1 MKKNAT
7 AIGVL
12 IIWSAIAVCT
22 ILATEPVAGS
32 QTSHSNERG
41 KKLYMQYCA
50 VCHGTDGKG
59 NGPAAEA
66 MKVPPPD
73 LTMIQKEG
81 EKFPSTRV
89 QIIIDGEKAVTSHG
103 TSGMPIWGTIF
114 RRSGGEM
121 QQRGDV
127 YALTKYIESIQAAHK

>member
-1 MKKNAT
+1 MKKNAI
-7 AIGVL
+7 AICLL
-12 IIWSAIAVCT
+12 IIWSAITICS
-22 ILATEPVAGS
+22 ILATGSVAGS
-32 QTSHSNERG
+32 QTNRSNDRG
-41 KKLYMQYCA
+41 KKLYIQHCA

-66 MKVPPPD
+66 MKIPPPD

-81 EKFPSTRV
+81 EKFPSTKV

-127 YALTKYIESIQAAHK
+127 YALTKYIESIQAARK